1 MVYSPLV
8 LTCIKC
14 SKTWFYYSNV
24 VVTKKKLQKI
34 TVKSLYFIM
43 QNVIHDSFQ
52 GFIYLIQNTTK
63 TVILCYI
70 FTILNN
76 CFLFEYILK
85 CNLFLWSKLNFQH
98 HYSSSV
104 LFSVTWSFRNA
115 FHCNCTFHTIFIYFF
130 IAGLF

>member
-24 VVTKKKLQKI
+24 VVTKKKILQKI

-52 GFIYLIQNTTK
+52 GFIYLIQNTAK
-63 TVILCYI
+63 TVIL
-70 FTILNN
+70 
-76 CFLFEYILK
+76 
-85 CNLFLWSKLNFQH
+85 
-98 HYSSSV
+98 
-104 LFSVTWSFRNA
+104 FS
-115 FHCNCTFHTIFIYFF
+115 I
-130 IAGLF
+130 